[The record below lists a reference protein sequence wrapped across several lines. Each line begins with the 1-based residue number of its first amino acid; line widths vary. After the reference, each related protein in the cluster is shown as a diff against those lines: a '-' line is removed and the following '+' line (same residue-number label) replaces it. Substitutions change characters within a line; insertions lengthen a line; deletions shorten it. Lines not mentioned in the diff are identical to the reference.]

1 MKKMITNFYCEPQN
15 IKGDDLRIFGQ
26 EKRHIVSVLR
36 HKKGDLIDVVDG
48 VGYKYRVKIADVKK
62 NELRGEII
70 SRKKGENEPKVDLS
84 LAQSLCKGFKM
95 DWVVE
100 KATEIGVS
108 SIIPLLTEKTEV
120 KIESEKKEKAKIN
133 RWKRKALSAMKQ
145 SLRSRLPSIGEI
157 TSLKRLLTRTEEF
170 DLTLFGSLKK
180 DALSLKKA
188 APLRDQSEKV
198 LVIVGPEAGF
208 TQGELEKLSQL
219 NAIPV
224 NLGERRLRTET
235 AGIILSFLVLYES
248 GGG

>member
-1 MKKMITNFYCEPQN
+1 MRKMITNFYCEPQN
-15 IKGDDLRIFGQ
+15 IKGRDLRIFGQ

-48 VGYKYRVKIADVKK
+48 MGNKYRVRIADVKK
-62 NELRGEII
+62 NELQGKII
-70 SRKKGENEPKVDLS
+70 SKKKGENEPKIDLS

-120 KIESEKKEKAKIN
+120 KIESEKKEEVKIY

-170 DLTLFGSLKK
+170 DLTLFGSLKG
-180 DALSLKKA
+180 DALNLKQA
-188 APLRDQSEKV
+188 APFGGQPEKV
-198 LVIVGPEAGF
+198 LVIVGPEAGL
-208 TQGELEKLSQL
+208 TQGELEKLSEV

-224 NLGERRLRTET
+224 NLGERRLRAET
-235 AGIILSFLVLYES
+235 AGIIFSFLVLYES
-248 GGG
+248 GRG

>member
-1 MKKMITNFYCEPQN
+1 MITNFYCEPQN
-15 IKGDDLRIFGQ
+15 IKGRNLRIVGQ

-48 VGYKYRVKIADVKK
+48 IGNKYRVRIADIKK
-62 NELRGEII
+62 NELQGEII
-70 SRKKGENEPKVDLS
+70 SRKKGENEPKIDLS

-108 SIIPLLTEKTEV
+108 SIIPLLTEKSEV
-120 KIESEKKEKAKIN
+120 KIESEKKEKVKIN

-157 TSLKRLLTRTEEF
+157 TSLERLLTRIEEF
-170 DLTLFGSLKK
+170 DFTLFGSLKRG
-180 DALSLKKA
+180 ALRLKQA
-188 APLRDQSEKV
+188 APFRDQPEKI

-208 TQGELEKLSQL
+208 TQGELEKLSEV

-224 NLGERRLRTET
+224 NLGQRRLRTET
-235 AGIILSFLVLYES
+235 AGIIFSFLVLYES
-248 GGG
+248 GGR